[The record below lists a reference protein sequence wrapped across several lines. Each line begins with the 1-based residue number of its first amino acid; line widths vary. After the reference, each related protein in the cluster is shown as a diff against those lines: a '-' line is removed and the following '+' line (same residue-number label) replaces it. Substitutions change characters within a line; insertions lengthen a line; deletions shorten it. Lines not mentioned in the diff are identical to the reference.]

1 MTRPNEAGGGG
12 LTGAT
17 GDLTPDDAEEP
28 FVPAEQRA
36 ISDPGLATSEPRAG
50 PDQND
55 ESGRRAGGT
64 TPGEDD
70 GDEFSDHEEHF

>member
-36 ISDPGLATSEPRAG
+36 ISDPGPEADTTVEDDDLA
-50 PDQND
+50 
-55 ESGRRAGGT
+55 AGGRGT
-64 TPGEDD
+64 LPGEAD
-70 GDEFSDHEEHF
+70 GDELSDHEEHF